1 LLTTL
6 CLHSNWGS
14 NRDYM
19 VKLGPKDRV
28 TFKHNSRLPYRLS
41 LPKNFFPCN
50 AGLVAGVY
58 AGMEYGME
66 HVRGKNDWVNWQP

>member
-6 CLHSNWGS
+6 CLHSKWGS
-14 NRDYM
+14 NRDYR
-19 VKLGPKDRV
+19 VKLGPQDRLIFKD
-28 TFKHNSRLPYRLS
+28 NSRLPYS
-41 LPKNFFPCN
+41 FHYQIFFPCN

-66 HVRGKNDWVNWQP
+66 RVRGKNDWVNWQP